1 MMKHLITAA
10 TILLAGLAHAALA
23 NDTVTYEVT
32 DQSYDDVMFGL
43 ENAILDFGLVISEHN
58 HVGDMLERT
67 KADLGATE
75 TIYTYA
81 DVFGFCSAPLSR
93 AAMLEDPMNIRFCPY
108 NIYMYQI
115 SEESPVIIGYDV
127 YPEGALQDVQALLD
141 DITRSAIGLD

>member
-1 MMKHLITAA
+1 MKHLITAA
-10 TILLAGLAHAALA
+10 AILLAGLAHAALA

-75 TIYTYA
+75 TIYAYA

-141 DITRSAIGLD
+141 DITRSAISLD

>member
-1 MMKHLITAA
+1 MKHLMTAA
-10 TILLAGLAHAALA
+10 TILIAGLAHSALA

-32 DQSYDDVMFGL
+32 DQSYDDVIFGL

-75 TIYTYA
+75 TIYAYA

-115 SEESPVIIGYDV
+115 SEGSPVIIGYDV

>member
-1 MMKHLITAA
+1 MKHLITAA
-10 TILLAGLAHAALA
+10 TILIAGLAHLALA

-75 TIYTYA
+75 TIYAYA
-81 DVFGFCSAPLSR
+81 DIFGFCSAPLSR

-115 SEESPVIIGYDV
+115 SEGFPVIIGYDV

>member
-1 MMKHLITAA
+1 MKHLITLA
-10 TILLAGLAHAALA
+10 TILLAGLTHAALA

-75 TIYTYA
+75 TIYAYA
-81 DVFGFCSAPLSR
+81 NVFGFCSAPLSR

-115 SEESPVIIGYDV
+115 SEGFPVIIGYDV
-127 YPEGALQDVQALLD
+127 YPEGALQHVQALLD

>member
-1 MMKHLITAA
+1 MKHLITAA
-10 TILLAGLAHAALA
+10 TILIASLAHSELA
-23 NDTVTYEVT
+23 NDMVTYEVT

-75 TIYTYA
+75 TIYAYA

-108 NIYMYQI
+108 NIFMYQI
-115 SEESPVIIGYDV
+115 SEDSPVIIGYDV
-127 YPEGALQDVQALLD
+127 YPEGALQDVQALLNY
-141 DITRSAIGLD
+141 ITRSAIGLD

>member
-1 MMKHLITAA
+1 MKHLI
-10 TILLAGLAHAALA
+10 IAGAVLWSGSVHFALA
-23 NDTVTYEVT
+23 SDTVIYEVT

-67 KADLGATE
+67 KADLGASE
-75 TIYTYA
+75 TIYSYA

-115 SEESPVIIGYDV
+115 DEQSPVIIGYDV
-127 YPEGALQDVQALLD
+127 YPKGALQDVQALLD
-141 DITRSAIGLD
+141 NITRNAIGLD

>member
-1 MMKHLITAA
+1 MKHLITAA
-10 TILLAGLAHAALA
+10 AILLAGLAHAALA

-67 KADLGATE
+67 KADLDATE
-75 TIYTYA
+75 TIYAYA

-93 AAMLEDPMNIRFCPY
+93 AAMLEDPMNIRFCPH

-115 SEESPVIIGYDV
+115 SEDSPVIIGYDV

>member
-1 MMKHLITAA
+1 MKHLITAA
-10 TILLAGLAHAALA
+10 TILIAGLAHSALA

-75 TIYTYA
+75 TIYAYA

-115 SEESPVIIGYDV
+115 SEGFPVIIGYDV
-127 YPEGALQDVQALLD
+127 YPKGALQDVQALLD

>member
-1 MMKHLITAA
+1 MKHLITAA
-10 TILLAGLAHAALA
+10 AILIAGLAHSALA
-23 NDTVTYEVT
+23 NDAVTYEVT

-75 TIYTYA
+75 TIYAYA

-108 NIYMYQI
+108 NIFMYQI
-115 SEESPVIIGYDV
+115 SEYSPVIIGYDV
-127 YPEGALQDVQALLD
+127 YPEGALQDVQALLN

>member
-1 MMKHLITAA
+1 MKHLITATA
-10 TILLAGLAHAALA
+10 ILLAGLAHAALA

-75 TIYTYA
+75 TIYAYA

-127 YPEGALQDVQALLD
+127 YPEGALQDVQVLLD

>member
-1 MMKHLITAA
+1 MKHLITSA
-10 TILLAGLAHAALA
+10 TILIAGLAHSALA
-23 NDTVTYEVT
+23 NDTIKYEVT

-75 TIYTYA
+75 TIYAYA

-108 NIYMYQI
+108 NIYMHQI
-115 SEESPVIIGYDV
+115 SEGSPVVIGYDV
-127 YPEGALQDVQALLD
+127 YPQGALQDVQALLD

>member
-1 MMKHLITAA
+1 MRHLITAA
-10 TILLAGLAHAALA
+10 TILIAGLAHSALA

-75 TIYTYA
+75 TIYAYA
-81 DVFGFCSAPLSR
+81 DIFGFCSAPLSR

-108 NIYMYQI
+108 NIFLYQI
-115 SEESPVIIGYDV
+115 SEGFPVIIGYDV

>member
-1 MMKHLITAA
+1 MKHLITAP

-32 DQSYDDVMFGL
+32 NQSYDDVMFGL

-75 TIYTYA
+75 TIYAYA

-115 SEESPVIIGYDV
+115 SEDSPVIIGYDV

>member
-1 MMKHLITAA
+1 MKHLITGA
-10 TILLAGLAHAALA
+10 TILIAGLAHSALA

-75 TIYTYA
+75 TIYAYA

-115 SEESPVIIGYDV
+115 SEGFPVIIGYDV
-127 YPEGALQDVQALLD
+127 HPEGALQDVQALLD

>member
-1 MMKHLITAA
+1 MKHLITSA
-10 TILLAGLAHAALA
+10 TILIAGLAHSALA
-23 NDTVTYEVT
+23 NDTITYEVT

-75 TIYTYA
+75 TIYAYA

-115 SEESPVIIGYDV
+115 SEGFPVIIGYDV
-127 YPEGALQDVQALLD
+127 YPEGALQDIQALLD

>member
-1 MMKHLITAA
+1 MKHLITAA
-10 TILLAGLAHAALA
+10 TILIAGLAHSALA

-75 TIYTYA
+75 TIYAYA

-115 SEESPVIIGYDV
+115 SEGFPVIIGYDV
-127 YPEGALQDVQALLD
+127 YPEGALQDIQALLD

>member
-1 MMKHLITAA
+1 MKHLITAA
-10 TILLAGLAHAALA
+10 TILIAVLAHSALA
-23 NDTVTYEVT
+23 NDTVTYELT

-58 HVGDMLERT
+58 RVGDMLERT

-75 TIYTYA
+75 TIYAYA

-115 SEESPVIIGYDV
+115 SEDSPVIVGYDV

-141 DITRSAIGLD
+141 GITRSAIGLD

>member
-1 MMKHLITAA
+1 MKHLLMAA
-10 TILLAGLAHAALA
+10 TILLSGSVHSARAS
-23 NDTVTYEVT
+23 DTVIYEVT

-93 AAMLEDPMNIRFCPY
+93 SAMLEDPMNIRFCPY

-115 SEESPVIIGYDV
+115 TEGSPIIIGYDV
-127 YPEGALQDVQALLD
+127 YPEGALQDVQARLD
-141 DITRSAIGLD
+141 KITRSAIGLD

>member
-1 MMKHLITAA
+1 MKHLI
-10 TILLAGLAHAALA
+10 IAGAVLWSGSVHFALA
-23 NDTVTYEVT
+23 SDTVIYEVT

-67 KADLGATE
+67 KADLGASE
-75 TIYTYA
+75 TIYSYA

-115 SEESPVIIGYDV
+115 DEQSPVIIGYDA
-127 YPEGALQDVQALLD
+127 YPKGALQDVQALLD
-141 DITRSAIGLD
+141 NITRNAIGLD

>member
-1 MMKHLITAA
+1 MKHLITAA
-10 TILLAGLAHAALA
+10 AILLAGLAHAALA
-23 NDTVTYEVT
+23 KDTVTYEVT

-75 TIYTYA
+75 TIYAYA

>member
-1 MMKHLITAA
+1 MKHLITAA
-10 TILLAGLAHAALA
+10 AILLAGLAHAALA

-43 ENAILDFGLVISEHN
+43 ENAILDFGLVISKHN

-75 TIYTYA
+75 TIYAYA
-81 DVFGFCSAPLSR
+81 DVFGFCSAPLSL
-93 AAMLEDPMNIRFCPY
+93 AAMLEDPMNIRFCPD

>member
-1 MMKHLITAA
+1 MKNLITSA
-10 TILLAGLAHAALA
+10 TILIAGLAHSALA
-23 NDTVTYEVT
+23 NNTVSYEVT

-75 TIYTYA
+75 TIYAYA

-108 NIYMYQI
+108 YIYMYQI
-115 SEESPVIIGYDV
+115 SEDSPVIIGYDV
-127 YPEGALQDVQALLD
+127 YPEGALQDVQALLN

>member
-1 MMKHLITAA
+1 MKHLITAA
-10 TILLAGLAHAALA
+10 TILIAGLAHSALA

-75 TIYTYA
+75 TIYAYA
-81 DVFGFCSAPLSR
+81 DIFGFCSAPLSR

-108 NIYMYQI
+108 NIFLYQI
-115 SEESPVIIGYDV
+115 SEGFPVIIGYDV

>member
-1 MMKHLITAA
+1 MKHLIIAGA
-10 TILLAGLAHAALA
+10 ILWSGSVHFALA
-23 NDTVTYEVT
+23 SDTVIYEVT

-67 KADLGATE
+67 KADLGASE
-75 TIYTYA
+75 TIYSYA

-115 SEESPVIIGYDV
+115 DEQSPVIIGYDA
-127 YPEGALQDVQALLD
+127 YPKGALQDVQALLD
-141 DITRSAIGLD
+141 NITRNAIGLD

>member
-1 MMKHLITAA
+1 MKHLITAA
-10 TILLAGLAHAALA
+10 AILLAGLAHAALA

-75 TIYTYA
+75 TIYAYA

-108 NIYMYQI
+108 KIYMYQI

>member
-1 MMKHLITAA
+1 MKHLITAA
-10 TILLAGLAHAALA
+10 TILIAGLAHSALA

-115 SEESPVIIGYDV
+115 SEDSPVIIGYDV

>member
-1 MMKHLITAA
+1 MKHLITAA
-10 TILLAGLAHAALA
+10 TILIAGLAHSALA

-115 SEESPVIIGYDV
+115 SEGFPVIIGYDV

>member
-1 MMKHLITAA
+1 MKHLITAA

-23 NDTVTYEVT
+23 NDTVTYVVT
-32 DQSYDDVMFGL
+32 NQSYDDVMFGL

-75 TIYTYA
+75 TIYAYA
-81 DVFGFCSAPLSR
+81 DVLGFCSAPRSR

-115 SEESPVIIGYDV
+115 SEDSPVIIGYDV

>member
-1 MMKHLITAA
+1 MKHLITAA
-10 TILLAGLAHAALA
+10 TILIAGLAHAALA

-75 TIYTYA
+75 TIYAYA

-115 SEESPVIIGYDV
+115 SEGFPVIIGYDV

>member
-1 MMKHLITAA
+1 
-10 TILLAGLAHAALA
+10 
-23 NDTVTYEVT
+23 
-32 DQSYDDVMFGL
+32 
-43 ENAILDFGLVISEHN
+43 LVISEHN

-75 TIYTYA
+75 TIYAYA
-81 DVFGFCSAPLSR
+81 DVFGFCSTPLSR

>member
-1 MMKHLITAA
+1 MKHLITAA
-10 TILLAGLAHAALA
+10 AILLAGLAHAALA

-75 TIYTYA
+75 TIYAYA

-127 YPEGALQDVQALLD
+127 YPEGALQDVQVLLD

>member
-1 MMKHLITAA
+1 MKHLITAA
-10 TILLAGLAHAALA
+10 AILLAGLAHAALA

-75 TIYTYA
+75 TIYAYA

-115 SEESPVIIGYDV
+115 SEDSPVIIGYDV
-127 YPEGALQDVQALLD
+127 YPEGALQDVQALLNY
-141 DITRSAIGLD
+141 ITRSAIGMD

>member
-1 MMKHLITAA
+1 MKHLITAA
-10 TILLAGLAHAALA
+10 TILIAGLAHSALA

-75 TIYTYA
+75 TIYAYA
-81 DVFGFCSAPLSR
+81 DIFGFCSAPLSR

-115 SEESPVIIGYDV
+115 SEGLPVIIGYDV
-127 YPEGALQDVQALLD
+127 YPEGALQDVQTLLD